1 MAHVALDWRIAQVSE
16 GKLTVP
22 LAELPGSFWVRAF
35 RARLD
40 SNAETAGTGAW
51 GDVELDGRT
60 LVVERVAKGSEPA
73 LRQFLEDV
81 VAESNLEAERLMSEA
96 SRQHARDAHEEVR
109 SEGEDEEMTRRFRDG
124 S

>member
-40 SNAETAGTGAW
+40 SNETAGTGAW

>member
-1 MAHVALDWRIAQVSE
+1 MAHVALDWRTAKVSD

-22 LAELPGSFWVRAF
+22 LAELPGYFWVQAF
-35 RARLD
+35 HGRLG
-40 SNAETAGTGAW
+40 SNAETAGAGEW

-73 LRQFLEDV
+73 LRQFLENV
-81 VAESNLEAERLMSEA
+81 VAESNLEAERLLSEA
-96 SRQHARDAHEEVR
+96 SRQHARDAGEHVR
-109 SEGEDEEMTRRFRDG
+109 LEGEDEEMTRRFRDG